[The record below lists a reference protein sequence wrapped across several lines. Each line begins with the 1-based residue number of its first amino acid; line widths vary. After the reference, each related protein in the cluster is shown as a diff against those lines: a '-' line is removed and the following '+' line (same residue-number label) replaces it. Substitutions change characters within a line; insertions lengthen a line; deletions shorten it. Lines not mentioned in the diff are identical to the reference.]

1 MTSRSP
7 QDSSLKAA
15 ISVAEM
21 ARMVGLSR
29 NHFWVLAKR
38 GVFPMPTYSVTNK
51 RPFFDIEAQQVCL
64 RVRETNIGVD
74 GGFFLFNAPRKN
86 GAAPSPVAVTS
97 HGGKKSKPNERTV
110 GLLRAIK
117 HLGMDVTAEQVEAAV
132 VAVYPQGLPA
142 EDGQAIRALYL
153 HLKKAVGG

>member
-1 MTSRSP
+1 MTARLP

-38 GVFPMPTYSVTNK
+38 GVFPMPTYSMTNK

-64 RVRETNIGVD
+64 RVRETNIGVN
-74 GGFFLFNAPRKN
+74 GGFFMFNAPRK
-86 GAAPSPVAVTS
+86 GTAPATS
-97 HGGKKSKPNERTV
+97 QIGKRSKPSERVV
-110 GLLRAIK
+110 GLMNAVK
-117 HLGMDVTAEQVEAAV
+117 HLGLEVTAQQVEAAV
-132 VAVYPQGLPA
+132 AEVYPQGLPA
-142 EDGQAIRALYL
+142 QDGQAIRALFL
-153 HLKKAVGG
+153 HLKKVVSG

>member
-1 MTSRSP
+1 MTARQP

-38 GVFPMPTYSVTNK
+38 GVFPLPLYSVTNK
-51 RPFFDIEAQQVCL
+51 RPFYDLEAQEVCL
-64 RVRETNIGVD
+64 RVRSTNIGVD
-74 GGFFLFNAPRKN
+74 GGFFMFNAARKN
-86 GAAPSPVAVTS
+86 ETTAPSPAATS
-97 HGGKKSKPNERTV
+97 QNGKRSKPSERTV
-110 GLLRAIK
+110 GLMKALK
-117 HLGMDVTAEQVEAAV
+117 HLGLEVTAQQVESAV

-142 EDGQAIRALYL
+142 EDGAAIRALYL
-153 HLKKAVGG
+153 HCKKAVG